1 MATVRKI
8 EAKPS
13 LLLSEK
19 DGTVRKRRV
28 AAYARVSTEQE
39 EQQSSYETQVNFYT
53 NYIQSNPEWEFAGI
67 YADEGI
73 SGTNT
78 KHREGFKRMVDDA
91 LAGKIDLILTKSI
104 SRFARN
110 TVDSLV
116 TIRKLKEKGVEVYFE
131 KENIYSMDSKGELM
145 LTIMSSI
152 AQEES
157 RSISENVT
165 WGRRKG
171 MADGKVYMSYKFFLG
186 YEKGPDG
193 KPQINEEQ
201 AKIVRLIYSLFL
213 KGMGYQEI
221 TNYLDKE
228 QIPTPKNGKRW
239 HTQTVISILTNEKY
253 KGDALLQKT
262 FAVDWLNKKRKANNG
277 ELPQYYIEGS
287 HPAII
292 SPEVF
297 DLVQNEIANRKFKRK
312 HSTGVLSK
320 RLVCGDCGA
329 YYGRKVWHS
338 NKPHRDFIWY
348 CNSRY
353 EGENKCLTPFVREKQ
368 IKAAFVEAFNK
379 YIKHK
384 DEYIS
389 KTGERIAELMNTEQ
403 IDKDIAEK
411 EAECQAAYVELRA
424 LVDENAIKMQD
435 QAEYTAKFSSMEA
448 KCRALEAEIKELN
461 EKALSMAAQRE
472 NIALFLEKLQ
482 ESDSL
487 ISEFDD
493 ELWLTL
499 VDRAIMK
506 QGKKITFVFK
516 DGSKVTIKIPPKE
529 DCK

>member
-13 LLLSEK
+13 ILLSEL
-19 DGTVRKRRV
+19 DGSIRKRRV

-186 YEKGPDG
+186 YEKGEDG
-193 KPQINEEQ
+193 KPKINEEQ
-201 AKIVRLIYSLFL
+201 AKTVRLIYSLFL

-221 TNYLDKE
+221 TNYLDNE
-228 QIPTPKNGKRW
+228 HIPTPRNGKRW
-239 HTQTVISILTNEKY
+239 HVQTVISILTNEKY

-262 FAVDWLNKKRKANNG
+262 FAVDWLNKKRKVNNG

-292 SPEVF
+292 NPEVF
-297 DLVQNEIANRKFKRK
+297 DLVQNEIANRKNQHKC
-312 HSTGVLSK
+312 STGVLTK
-320 RLVCGDCGA
+320 RLICGDCGA

-353 EGENKCLTPFVREKQ
+353 KGEKKCLTPFVREKQ

-389 KTGERIAELMNTEQ
+389 KTGERIAELIDAGQ
-403 IDKDIAEK
+403 IKQDIAAK
-411 EAECQAAYVELRA
+411 EEECRVIYEELRT
-424 LVDENAIKMQD
+424 LVDENSIKVQD
-435 QAEYTAKFSSMEA
+435 QNEYAEKFSRMET
-448 KCRALEAEIKELN
+448 KCRALEAEMKMLN
-461 EKALSMAAQRE
+461 EKASSMAAQRK

-482 ESDSL
+482 ENDVFV
-487 ISEFDD
+487 SEFDD

-499 VDRAIMK
+499 IDKAIMK
-506 QGKKITFVFK
+506 QSGKITFIFK
-516 DGSKVTIKIPPKE
+516 DNTKITINIPTRE
-529 DCK
+529 ECK

>member
-165 WGRRKG
+165 WGKRKS
-171 MADGKVYMSYKFFLG
+171 MADGKVYMAYRGFLG
-186 YEKGPDG
+186 YERGEDG
-193 KPQINEEQ
+193 KPRINEEE
-201 AKIVRLIYSLFL
+201 AIIVRRIYSMFL
-213 KGMGYQEI
+213 KGMGYREI
-221 TNYLDKE
+221 ANTLDRE
-228 QIPTPKNGKRW
+228 GIPTPMNGKCWRVR
-239 HTQTVISILTNEKY
+239 TILSILSNEKY

-262 FAVDWLNKKRKANNG
+262 YAVDWLNKKRGKNTG
-277 ELPQYYIEGS
+277 QLPQYYIEGS

-292 SPEVF
+292 SPAVF
-297 DLVQNEIANRKFKRK
+297 DLVQNEIAKRK
-312 HSTGVLSK
+312 DQHKRNTGPFSNK
-320 RLVCGDCGA
+320 IICGDCGA

-338 NKPHRDFIWY
+338 KTKYKSHIWF
-348 CNSRY
+348 CNSKYKGQHICKTPNIRD
-353 EGENKCLTPFVREKQ
+353 EQLKVAFIEVFNCLIEDK
-368 IKAAFVEAFNK
+368 EA
-379 YIKHK
+379 
-384 DEYIS
+384 YIS
-389 KTGERIAELMNTEQ
+389 KAQKRINSL
-403 IDKDIAEK
+403 IDTSVLEKKLEFK
-411 EAECQAAYVELRA
+411 EAEYDEAYKALKDLVDSNASRLQNQDDYTQRFNEAELRFQA
-424 LVDENAIKMQD
+424 IEKEISELNTEIAAIKAQQEKIAIYLD
-435 QAEYTAKFSSMEA
+435 
-448 KCRALEAEIKELN
+448 ALKADDRIIEEFN
-461 EKALSMAAQRE
+461 E
-472 NIALFLEKLQ
+472 
-482 ESDSL
+482 D
-487 ISEFDD
+487 
-493 ELWLTL
+493 LWYAF
-499 VDRAIMK
+499 VD
-506 QGKKITFVFK
+506 KITIYADNQLSFQFK
-516 DGSKVTIKIPPKE
+516 DGSDMSISIDEKTDK
-529 DCK
+529 

>member
-1 MATVRKI
+1 MPTVRKI
-8 EAKPS
+8 EANPT
-13 LLLSEK
+13 LNLSSP
-19 DGTVRKRRV
+19 DGRVRKKRV

-53 NYIQSNPEWEFAGI
+53 NYIKSNPEWEFAGI

-186 YEKGPDG
+186 YERGEDG
-193 KPQINEEQ
+193 KPKINEEQ
-201 AKIVRLIYSLFL
+201 AKTVRLIYSLFL

-221 TNYLDKE
+221 ANYLDKE
-228 QIPTPKNGKRW
+228 HIPTPRNAKRW
-239 HTQTVISILTNEKY
+239 YAKTVESILTNEKY

-262 FAVDWLNKKRKANNG
+262 FAIDWLNKKRKVNNG

-287 HPAII
+287 HPAIV

-297 DLVQNEIANRKFKRK
+297 DLVQNEVDKRKNQRK
-312 HSTGVLSK
+312 HSTGVLTK
-320 RLVCGDCGA
+320 RLVCGDCGT

-338 NKPHRDFIWY
+338 NKPHRDYIWY

-353 EGENKCLTPFVREKQ
+353 EGESQCQTPFVREKQ

-389 KTGERIAELMNTEQ
+389 QAGERIAALMNTEQ
-403 IDKDIAEK
+403 TEQDIVEK
-411 EAECQAAYVELRA
+411 EAECQALYSSLRA
-424 LVDENAIKMQD
+424 LVDENSVKAQD
-435 QAEYTAKFSSMEA
+435 QTQYTAKFSSMEA

-461 EKALSMAAQRE
+461 EKILSTTAQRE
-472 NIALFLEKLQ
+472 NISLFLERIR
-482 ESDSL
+482 ESDKL

-493 ELWLTL
+493 ELWLSL
-499 VDRAIMK
+499 VEKAIMR

-516 DGSKVTIKIPPKE
+516 DGSKLTIKIPLRE
-529 DCK
+529 NC

>member
-13 LLLSEK
+13 ILLSDK
-19 DGTVRKRRV
+19 NGTVRKRRV

-53 NYIQSNPEWEFAGI
+53 NYIKSNPDWDFVGI

-186 YEKGPDG
+186 YEKGEDG
-193 KPQINEEQ
+193 KPKINEEQ
-201 AKIVRLIYSLFL
+201 AKTVRLIYSLFL

-221 TNYLDKE
+221 TNYLDNE
-228 QIPTPKNGKRW
+228 HIPTPRNGKRW
-239 HTQTVISILTNEKY
+239 HVQTVISILTNEKY

-262 FAVDWLNKKRKANNG
+262 FAVDWLNKKRKVNNG

-297 DLVQNEIANRKFKRK
+297 DLVQSEIANRKNQHKC
-312 HSTGVLSK
+312 STGVLTK
-320 RLVCGDCGA
+320 RLICGDCGA

-353 EGENKCLTPFVREKQ
+353 KGEKKCLTPFVREKQ

-389 KTGERIAELMNTEQ
+389 KTNERIAELMNTER
-403 IDKDIAEK
+403 IERDIATK
-411 EAECQAAYVELRA
+411 EEECRTAYRELRT
-424 LVDENAIKMQD
+424 LVDENSVKAQD

-448 KCRALEAEIKELN
+448 RCRALEAEIKELS
-461 EKALSMAAQRE
+461 EQSLSMAAQRE
-472 NIALFLEKLQ
+472 NISLFLERLQ
-482 ESDSL
+482 ESGNL

-493 ELWLTL
+493 DLWLSL
-499 VDRAIMK
+499 IDKAIMK
-506 QGKKITFVFK
+506 QGMKITFIFK
-516 DGSKVTIKIPPKE
+516 DGSRITIKIPQRE
-529 DCK
+529 ECK